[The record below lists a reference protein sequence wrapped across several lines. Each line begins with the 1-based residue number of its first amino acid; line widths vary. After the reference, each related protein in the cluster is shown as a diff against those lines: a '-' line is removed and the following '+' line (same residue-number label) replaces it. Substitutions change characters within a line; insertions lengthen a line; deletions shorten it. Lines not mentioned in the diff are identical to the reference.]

1 MKKLVFGQMYK
12 RLTNVLSD
20 LCVKLGNKGRD
31 ILKTF
36 SLCSGPKYAEHFLLF
51 YSGTPMPH
59 HVVATTVVA
68 VTLCYVV
75 DLFEQVSD
83 VVKH

>member
-1 MKKLVFGQMYK
+1 MYK
-12 RLTNVLSD
+12 RFTIFLFNLS
-20 LCVKLGNKGRD
+20 VKLENKNCD

>member
-1 MKKLVFGQMYK
+1 MQNISYCFTRG
-12 RLTNVLSD
+12 
-20 LCVKLGNKGRD
+20 
-31 ILKTF
+31 I
-36 SLCSGPKYAEHFLLF
+36 
-51 YSGTPMPH
+51 PMPR